1 MLSSETQSE
10 IKKEQKVIGALA
22 EKVWDAKTQQ
32 YHGGQE
38 WKFLNNFVE
47 DFSVTTNG
55 LGTPK
60 YALQAAKEAVSIFKI
75 YKYF

>member
-1 MLSSETQSE
+1 MLSTETE
-10 IKKEQKVIGALA
+10 NTKMEQKVIGALA

-60 YALQAAKEAVSIFKI
+60 YALQAAKEAVSINLVLLLK
-75 YKYF
+75 